1 MPTTATYN
9 SSGKEV
15 DLSEESVHQDQVS
28 KNIIVLSPK
37 HNTRTFIEFL
47 QPFEIRVASQYLEF
61 FLKFFNFQPSL

>member
-15 DLSEESVHQDQVS
+15 DLLEDSVHQDQVS

-37 HNTRTFIEFL
+37 HNTRTFVEFF
-47 QPFEIRVASQYLEF
+47 QPFEIRVTSQYLKF
-61 FLKFFNFQPSL
+61 YLKFST